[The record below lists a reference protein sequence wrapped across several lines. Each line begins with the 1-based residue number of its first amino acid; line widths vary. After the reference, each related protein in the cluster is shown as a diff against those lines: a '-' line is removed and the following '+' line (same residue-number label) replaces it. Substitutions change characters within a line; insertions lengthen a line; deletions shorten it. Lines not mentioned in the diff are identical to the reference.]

1 MRISSM
7 VYRIRFV
14 CVCPPN
20 SCSNV
25 AFLLKSFE
33 WNGDFDMNYEQY
45 IPMEED
51 VCNTQLDLR
60 DTASAAA
67 DSIKM

>member
-1 MRISSM
+1 
-7 VYRIRFV
+7 
-14 CVCPPN
+14 
-20 SCSNV
+20 
-25 AFLLKSFE
+25 
-33 WNGDFDMNYEQY
+33 MNYEQY